1 MTKGLTKRV
10 APALALAMFVPV
22 ALRAQTYQVRTLD
35 SLGRGAA
42 AYCLNH
48 RAQIPALANNATN
61 TAPHAALW
69 TAGSG
74 TPLDLGS
81 LGDATTNSATAFPL
95 KNNRGLFVGIS
106 DTNENKPLGEA
117 FSC

>member
-35 SLGRGAA
+35 GLGGGAA
-42 AYCLNH
+42 ANSLNN
-48 RAQIPALANNATN
+48 RGQILGLANNATN
-61 TAPHAALW
+61 TVSHAALW
-69 TAGSG
+69 TAGSD

-81 LGDATTNSATAFPL
+81 LGDATTNSATAFPV

-106 DTNENKPLGEA
+106 DTNE
-117 FSC
+117 